1 MKEHNYKTGLRKWK
15 MKPQECS
22 GTYMFDGYFMIT
34 RGIMLELK
42 YEEALKIMQDIKTYI
57 LKHGCADYLFV
68 FKHKNQKI
76 FVIDNLNL
84 EMKKNHTES
93 FITKNNYFTIM
104 LADEY

>member
-1 MKEHNYKTGLRKWK
+1 MKEHNHKTGLRKWK
-15 MKPQECS
+15 MKPQECT
-22 GTYMFDGYFMIT
+22 GTYMFNGFFVVT

-42 YEEALKIMQDIKTYI
+42 YEEVQKIMQDTKTYI
-57 LKHGCADYLFV
+57 LKHGGADYLFV
-68 FKHKNQKI
+68 FQNQNQKI

-84 EMKKNHTES
+84 EMKKNKTVS